1 MKMKRVV
8 NGRLVELEWREQDGR
23 QHFRAVGEGDAP
35 DAPTRAADVQEVEP
49 GIYSVLVEGR
59 SYDVRVEHAHYGD
72 FVQVGPWRVRLD
84 AATRSGGAAV
94 AGASGPAKVLSKM
107 PGRVVKLLVAE
118 GDAVT
123 EGQGLLVLEAMKMQN
138 ELTAPRPGTV
148 RGLAVQE
155 GDVVA
160 AGAMLCRVE

>member
-8 NGRLVELEWREQDGR
+8 NGCAMDVEWREDSGSQQFVVQR
-23 QHFRAVGEGDAP
+23 EGASAAP
-35 DAPTRAADVQEVEP
+35 PLQSADVQEVEP

-72 FVQVGPWRVRLD
+72 FVQVGPWRVRLEAPVRRGGSAAA
-84 AATRSGGAAV
+84 AAT
-94 AGASGPAKVLSKM
+94 GPAKVLSKM
-107 PGRVVKLLVAE
+107 PGRVVKMLVSE

-138 ELTAPRPGTV
+138 ELTAPRAGTV